1 MADRGRPFFRS
12 RRYTPA
18 LPEAVQPPDDRTYSA
33 EVTVFQ
39 RNLPH
44 HRSARAVFPYT
55 RSNIIPPRLQIV
67 KKNFRENHKVCFVFS
82 YNLRAAGRPANACT
96 GLLNSLRH
104 WACSVSLPLNHR
116 RAAGRP
122 YAIRPI
128 RGFSVQPANQLRLFD
143 HVGISLTKK
152 TCHCEPVRTLARQ
165 SVPLKMSRFCTCYQG
180 ENGLP
185 RRFAPRNDT

>member
-18 LPEAVQPPDDRTYSA
+18 LPKAVQPPDDRTYSA

-67 KKNFRENHKVCFVFS
+67 KQNFRKNHKLCFVFS
-82 YNLRAAGRPANACT
+82 YNL
-96 GLLNSLRH
+96 
-104 WACSVSLPLNHR
+104 

-128 RGFSVQPANQLRLFD
+128 RGFSVQPANQLHLFD

-152 TCHCEPVRTLARQ
+152 TCHCEPVRLSGVAIR
-165 SVPLKMSRFCTCYQG
+165 SP
-180 ENGLP
+180 
-185 RRFAPRNDT
+185 